1 MTSRVTFLAPGS
13 VVITTPVK
21 TCLAWGGM
29 RATTSA
35 LVHWP
40 RAGAHYPPAQ
50 GLFRSALLPVYR
62 IKIDNIFVAR
72 QSTLF
77 ISRKTWPQINRRIIK
92 RLMQRLHMTSWQPC
106 WCSKTM
112 KRGHVGV
119 TNQSCE
125 SSTSFLCWHFILM
138 RELKL
143 ILPIGNVFSASV
155 IASENFHLVIVVS
168 YLS

>member
-106 WCSKTM
+106 WCNKPILWEFNFFLMLTLYNDEGTEAYPSNRQRFLSFCHC
-112 KRGHVGV
+112 KRKFSLGH
-119 TNQSCE
+119 C
-125 SSTSFLCWHFILM
+125 
-138 RELKL
+138 R
-143 ILPIGNVFSASV
+143 
-155 IASENFHLVIVVS
+155 
-168 YLS
+168 